1 MTRQLFEIQVKTSS
15 FITSE
20 ISDGRSR
27 VHVAIVYCC
36 ESNPGFCPL
45 YYTQALSPVK
55 LRMKFTLFTQ
65 FCEIVQNNGVSELR

>member
-1 MTRQLFEIQVKTSS
+1 MME
-15 FITSE
+15 
-20 ISDGRSR
+20 DR
-27 VHVAIVYCC
+27 VCTAHVAIVYCC
-36 ESNPGFCPL
+36 ESSNPGFCPL